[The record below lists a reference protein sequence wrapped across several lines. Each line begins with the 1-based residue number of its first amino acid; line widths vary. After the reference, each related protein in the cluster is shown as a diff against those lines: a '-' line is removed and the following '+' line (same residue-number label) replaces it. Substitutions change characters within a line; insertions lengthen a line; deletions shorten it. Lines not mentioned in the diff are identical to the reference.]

1 MDELKDKFKKSA
13 EDFSL
18 IPSSGIWKNIER
30 DIHQRERKRRII
42 IFFFLITG
50 IVGSGI
56 LLFNYQLTNTSTQ
69 TSPQVNREPS
79 TKQNS
84 DHQNIRIKEGD
95 LVNRNTFP
103 GSFSE
108 MRRQKNYE
116 TTNSRQKHDLNTD
129 SISLNG
135 MELPSVERN
144 TSRQN
149 GIAVNNSPQPYSNK
163 TISTTIPIV
172 LNDSIE
178 TSLSGITE
186 EKSLQIENNYDSIF
200 VLKLDTIRKDSL
212 ITKKDTIN
220 SVSHQS
226 NWSISLGVAPTVSY
240 VEFNEKGDYRIIA
253 NYRDSLDKN
262 LLTWNY
268 HFAINYMV
276 TPKLE
281 LFIGAG
287 LIKYVEQILNK
298 EAVYHYDTT
307 VLTGPQP
314 TPIITVSRSFYNI
327 NSDSTGVIKNK
338 FSWLKVPIGISYNFF
353 PTRKLT
359 IALKPEIAFNKLF
372 HCEGYTY
379 NFLNRT
385 YEKINASDVRSWL
398 FAYGVGLSFQYKVNR
413 NLFVE
418 LTPFYSNFPKSIY
431 IAAYPVSQRF
441 QQFEFQMSLRYHF
454 K

>member
-186 EKSLQIENNYDSIF
+186 EKSLQIENRYRIF
-200 VLKLDTIRKDSL
+200 V
-212 ITKKDTIN
+212 
-220 SVSHQS
+220 
-226 NWSISLGVAPTVSY
+226 
-240 VEFNEKGDYRIIA
+240 
-253 NYRDSLDKN
+253 
-262 LLTWNY
+262 
-268 HFAINYMV
+268 
-276 TPKLE
+276 
-281 LFIGAG
+281 
-287 LIKYVEQILNK
+287 
-298 EAVYHYDTT
+298 
-307 VLTGPQP
+307 
-314 TPIITVSRSFYNI
+314 
-327 NSDSTGVIKNK
+327 
-338 FSWLKVPIGISYNFF
+338 
-353 PTRKLT
+353 
-359 IALKPEIAFNKLF
+359 
-372 HCEGYTY
+372 
-379 NFLNRT
+379 
-385 YEKINASDVRSWL
+385 
-398 FAYGVGLSFQYKVNR
+398 
-413 NLFVE
+413 
-418 LTPFYSNFPKSIY
+418 
-431 IAAYPVSQRF
+431 
-441 QQFEFQMSLRYHF
+441 
-454 K
+454 